1 MSTDPDQPDSWPVE
15 HDRRRPHPAP
25 LGRRLLMLLIVLGVL
40 GGFTLLVWLFVEVKR
55 LTDGSSVPAPADIHR
70 AIVLL
75 RTLAVIMSVS
85 VVSVAVWIGHFAWRV
100 HKSDVYPPP
109 GSRQLR
115 VHHVRRGPDAQ
126 RLARFLLLL
135 AAVLFACGVALAP
148 LLFDLLRNLG
158 LADS

>member
-1 MSTDPDQPDSWPVE
+1 
-15 HDRRRPHPAP
+15 
-25 LGRRLLMLLIVLGVL
+25 MLLIVLGVL
-40 GGFTLLVWLFVEVKR
+40 GGFTLLVWLLVEVKK
-55 LTDGSSVPAPADIHR
+55 LTDDSSVPTPADIHR

-100 HKSDVYPPP
+100 SKSDVYPPP

-126 RLARFLLLL
+126 RLARFLFVL
-135 AAVLFACGVALAP
+135 AAVLFAGGVALAP
-148 LLFDLLRNLG
+148 LLFNLLKHFG
-158 LADS
+158 LADA